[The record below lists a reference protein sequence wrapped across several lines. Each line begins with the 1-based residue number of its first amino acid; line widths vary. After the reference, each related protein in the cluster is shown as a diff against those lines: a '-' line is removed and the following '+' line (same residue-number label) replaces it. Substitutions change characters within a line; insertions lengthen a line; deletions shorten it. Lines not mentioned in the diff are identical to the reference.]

1 MSDIQF
7 DDPCVLF
14 ALGRE
19 AAPFL
24 REFRPQERFTGA
36 PCWAKF
42 CGPSWLTVLVVQT
55 GVGVKATETALSWLL
70 SSPQLG
76 GVPYRPS
83 VIVSAGFAGAL
94 TDTSQI
100 GDIFLANDVSDETG
114 TVYQTTW
121 PGELPAGEWRPPIR
135 RGRLLTV
142 SGIVADPRDKQT
154 LGEKHQ
160 ATTVDMESAV
170 VARLCTKNRLP
181 FGCVRTIS
189 DRIDTALS
197 KEVAELI
204 WEGRISPLRLLTTVV
219 RSPRTVGEMWQLAK
233 HTRFAAAQLATAL
246 SELLTLTLPD
256 GAKL

>member
-7 DDPCVLF
+7 NDPCVLF

-24 REFRPQERFTGA
+24 REFRPQQRFAGA

-55 GVGVKATETALSWLL
+55 GVGAKAAEAAMNWLL
-70 SSPQLG
+70 SSPRLG
-76 GVPYRPS
+76 DVPYRPS
-83 VIVSAGFAGAL
+83 LVLSAGFAGAL
-94 TDTSQI
+94 TDSSQI
-100 GDIFLANDVSDETG
+100 GDIFLASDVCDEAG
-114 TVYQTTW
+114 TVWPTTW

-142 SGIVADPRDKQT
+142 SGIVADPSDKQK

-160 ATTVDMESAV
+160 AVVVDMESAV
-170 VARLCTKNRLP
+170 VARLCARQQIP

-189 DRIDTALS
+189 DRIDTAMS

-204 WEGRISPLRLLTTVV
+204 WEGRISPLQLMKTVIC
-219 RSPRTVGEMWQLAK
+219 SPRTVGEMWQLAR
-233 HTRFAAAQLATAL
+233 HTRYAAGQMATAL
-246 SELLTLTLPD
+246 GELLTLTLPD
-256 GAKL
+256 SANL